1 MENME
6 RLLSVWIEDQNQRNI
21 HLSMPMI
28 QAKAKS
34 LYDKLKRDQGE
45 GSQTEMFMASRG
57 WFDRFK
63 RRFHLHNM
71 KMSGEVVS
79 ADTAAAKK
87 FPEYLKKIIEEG
99 GYSPKQ
105 KVSLTRLHKNITPI
119 HILHLLCYQG
129 RLQGFC
135 RPKQQK
141 EKKKMRSRSA
151 ALLLLLQSSVAIR
164 QLVLRSERD

>member
-99 GYSPKQ
+99 GNTNLFCVISITINRNVYEVSPTLKYMFP
-105 KVSLTRLHKNITPI
+105 KILGITKDFI
-119 HILHLLCYQG
+119 SY
-129 RLQGFC
+129 
-135 RPKQQK
+135 
-141 EKKKMRSRSA
+141 
-151 ALLLLLQSSVAIR
+151 
-164 QLVLRSERD
+164 